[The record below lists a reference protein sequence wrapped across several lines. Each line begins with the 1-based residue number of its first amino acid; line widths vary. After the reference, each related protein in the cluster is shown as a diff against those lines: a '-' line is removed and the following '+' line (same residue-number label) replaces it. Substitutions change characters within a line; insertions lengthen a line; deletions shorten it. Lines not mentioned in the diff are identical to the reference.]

1 MASGKNFRKQQG
13 VGFRVLT
20 ENELFNN
27 PKKEEE
33 TSMNKKIEDV
43 FDLSQ

>member
-1 MASGKNFRKQQG
+1 MFAEKQG

-27 PKKEEE
+27 PGKRK
-33 TSMNKKIEDV
+33 
-43 FDLSQ
+43 